1 MSVIFYFCLIYNK
14 RIPSKTPAF
23 NKSTDCRLPL
33 FVGFPK
39 NRTVINSNL
48 LTLNS
53 KTVTMKTSKFSEHQ
67 IIKAL
72 KENEQGRSVGDV
84 SRELGIDKSTFYY
97 WRKKYGGMEQQQLK
111 RLKELETENNK
122 LKQMY
127 ADVSLDNK
135 MLKDVLSKKF

>member
-1 MSVIFYFCLIYNK
+1 M
-14 RIPSKTPAF
+14 
-23 NKSTDCRLPL
+23 
-33 FVGFPK
+33 K
-39 NRTVINSNL
+39 N
-48 LTLNS
+48 
-53 KTVTMKTSKFSEHQ
+53 SKFSESQ

-72 KENEQGRSVGDV
+72 KENEQGRSVWDL

-97 WRKKYGGMEQQQLK
+97 WLKNYGSMEQQQLK
-111 RLKELETENNK
+111 RLKELEEENNR